1 MTHSPQTVQYPQSA
15 TTSIKREPSEDKNY
29 VELDTPQKIPQAV
42 QQIQTNNP
50 QSVNMTI
57 PNMTTSVVPV
67 NMDEQE
73 RQKLERKRERNRL
86 AATKCRQRKIQK
98 INVLEQEVQVLTE
111 RNNNLKN

>member
-1 MTHSPQTVQYPQSA
+1 M
-15 TTSIKREPSEDKNY
+15 
-29 VELDTPQKIPQAV
+29 
-42 QQIQTNNP
+42 QTNNP
-50 QSVNMTI
+50 QSVNAMAI

-98 INVLEQEVQVLTE
+98 NKCSRTRSTSFNRAE
-111 RNNNLKN
+111 